1 MDQQSNS
8 SSYEARPLL
17 LCILL
22 LTTIASAVLVV
33 GYGCNPNNSGGLNYS
48 GNYSFE
54 FNDITFKLE
63 LKSDG
68 SLTLT
73 PEKSSQIAIGFW
85 EVEGDL
91 LICKGSLKVN
101 KGEKTLFSFF
111 SNLMK
116 KTEEIVI
123 KFNKE
128 NLMVTSI
135 ADNISGQKQIPI
147 GVDAI
152 YVKKE

>member
-1 MDQQSNS
+1 MKPQ
-8 SSYEARPLL
+8 L
-17 LCILL
+17 
-22 LTTIASAVLVV
+22 IAIVAAVVLVV
-33 GYGCNPNNSGGLNYS
+33 GYGCKPNNSGSLNYS

-54 FNDITFKLE
+54 FNDITFKIE
-63 LKSDG
+63 LKPDG
-68 SLTLT
+68 SFTLT

-91 LICKGSLKVN
+91 LICKGSLKEN

-111 SNLMK
+111 RNLMK
-116 KTEEIVI
+116 KTEEIAI

-135 ADNISGQKQIPI
+135 ADNISGQKKIPI

-152 YVKKE
+152 YVKKD